1 MGYNEAFCNMKL
13 VYPHSATMKKIAN
26 VAVILGW
33 CLVFTVCS
41 AADVVTRPLRTYG
54 LGDLLQAA
62 ISPDGRWM
70 ATAGS
75 GGAFIWDFG
84 SGTLQH
90 RLEGNFGGVFT
101 LCFSPDSRVLLTAGH
116 DTVIDAWDVESGTK
130 LRSFEGHQTS
140 IFSLAFSPGGE
151 TFVSA
156 ADKTAR
162 VWSLGSGQ
170 LLHIIQVPGAGIL
183 RALFTP
189 EGNRLVTADISF
201 DGTTN
206 NVQLW
211 NLATEQMIRRFGDPV
226 HALAFVAGGRLV
238 TAAQNVQVWDIETGQ
253 AIRSLVGSTL
263 VAEFAASTN
272 SSRITAG
279 CVDGRVITWDAASGA
294 VENNFQGEPLVAIKA
309 VPGTNHVLT
318 VHAGDNLVRVKDSAT
333 GTTLRT
339 IQGHTTSTTVGVG
352 FSPDGRY
359 VLSGGHEPFIRLW
372 NRTNAQPVRT
382 LPGYAG
388 GTAAASF
395 SPDGTRILTT
405 YGAPGFV
412 AQLWNTETGLLEREF
427 SGHTTWLSAAKFSP
441 DGQRVATGAQDG
453 TARLWDVG
461 TGTQIRAFASPG
473 SLIGAVAVSSNGML
487 LASGASDGT
496 VRVWNTANGQLLR
509 SFQLDAGSVTSLA
522 FSPATGELLVAW
534 ADGVLRTFDPA
545 TGELKL
551 DFIGVAGFLEA
562 AAFSPDGRFILCG
575 EGWPSFAAR
584 LWDARNG
591 EVLRVFFAGRL
602 GEVKSVAFNASGT
615 SILTGS
621 DIVRL
626 WSIADIAARLENEH
640 RPNSVELR
648 WGAGTLQH
656 STHVNGPWVDVT
668 DATSPWSI
676 ATDQPSAFYRVKSL
690 ADE

>member
-1 MGYNEAFCNMKL
+1 
-13 VYPHSATMKKIAN
+13 MKKIAN
-26 VAVILGW
+26 VAVILG

-62 ISPDGRWM
+62 ISPDGLSL

-75 GGAFIWDFG
+75 SGAFIWDFR

-90 RLEGNFGGVFT
+90 RLEGNFGSVFT

-116 DTVIDAWDVESGTK
+116 DTVIDAWDVESATK
-130 LRSFEGHQTS
+130 LRSFEGHGTS
-140 IFSLAFSPGGE
+140 IFSLGFSPDGE

-156 ADKTAR
+156 ADRTAR
-162 VWSLGSGQ
+162 VWSLDKGQ
-170 LLHIIQVPGAGIL
+170 LLHTIQVPGAAIL
-183 RALFTP
+183 RSLFTP
-189 EGNRLVTADISF
+189 EGDRLVTVDFSF

-211 NLATEQMIRRFGDPV
+211 DLATGQMIRRFGDSV
-226 HALAFVAGGRLV
+226 NALAFVAGGRLV
-238 TAAQNVQVWDIETGQ
+238 TAAQSAQVWDVETGQ

-263 VAEFAASTN
+263 VAELAASTN

-279 CVDGRVITWDAASGA
+279 CVDGRVITWDADSGA
-294 VENNFQGEPLVAIKA
+294 VVNNFLGEPLVAIKA
-309 VPGTNHVLT
+309 IPGTNQVLT
-318 VHAGDNLVRVKDSAT
+318 VHAGDNLVRVKDPAT
-333 GTTLRT
+333 GTTLRI
-339 IQGHTTSTTVGVG
+339 IQGHTTSTTAGVG
-352 FSPDGRY
+352 FSPDGQY
-359 VLSGGHEPFIRLW
+359 VLSGGHETFIRLW
-372 NRTNAQPVRT
+372 NRTNARPVRT

-388 GTAAASF
+388 GTAAVSF
-395 SPDGTRILTT
+395 SPDGTRILAT

-412 AQLWNTETGLLEREF
+412 AQLWNTETGVLEREF
-427 SGHTTWLSAAKFSP
+427 SGHTTWLSTAKFSP

-453 TARLWDVG
+453 TARLWDVA
-461 TGTQIRAFASPG
+461 TGAQIRAFASPG

-487 LASGASDGT
+487 LVSGASDGT
-496 VRVWNTANGQLLR
+496 VRVWNTANGQLVR

-534 ADGVLRTFDPA
+534 TDGVLRTFDPV

-584 LWDARNG
+584 LWDARKG
-591 EVLRVFFAGRL
+591 EVLRVFFAGHL
-602 GEVKSVAFNASGT
+602 SEVQSVAFNASGT

-626 WSIADIAARLENEH
+626 WSIADIAARLETD
-640 RPNSVELR
+640 RKPNGLEVR
-648 WGAGTLQH
+648 WSLGTLQH
-656 STHVNGPWVDVT
+656 STDVDGPWLDVPN
-668 DATSPWSI
+668 AASPWSVAI
-676 ATDQPSAFYRVKSL
+676 DQPSAFFRVKVPS
-690 ADE
+690 DE

>member
-1 MGYNEAFCNMKL
+1 
-13 VYPHSATMKKIAN
+13 MKKIAN

-62 ISPDGRWM
+62 ISPNGQWV

-75 GGAFIWDFG
+75 NGAFIWDFT

-90 RLEGNFGGVFT
+90 HLEGNFGTVHT
-101 LCFSPDSRVLLTAGH
+101 LCFSPDSRVLLTGGH
-116 DTVIDAWDVESGTK
+116 DAAIDAWDVETGMK
-130 LRSFEGHQTS
+130 LRSFEGHRTS
-140 IFSLAFSPGGE
+140 IFTLMFSPDGE
-151 TFVSA
+151 TFLSA
-156 ADKTAR
+156 ADTTAR
-162 VWSLGSGQ
+162 VWSLSTGEQ
-170 LLHIIQVPGAGIL
+170 LHNIQVPGAGIV

-189 EGNRLVTADISF
+189 EGNRLVTVDISF

-206 NVQLW
+206 NIQLW
-211 NLATEQMIRRFGDPV
+211 DLATEQMIRRFGDSV
-226 HALAFVAGGRLV
+226 NALAFVAGGRLV
-238 TAAQNVQVWDIETGQ
+238 TAAQTVKVWDIETGQ
-253 AIRSLVGSTL
+253 VIRSFAGATL
-263 VAEFAASTN
+263 VTELAASTN
-272 SSRITAG
+272 SSSFIAG

-294 VENNFQGEPLVAIKA
+294 IENDFMGEPLVAIKA
-309 VPGTNHVLT
+309 IPGTNHVLT

-339 IQGHTTSTTVGVG
+339 FPGHTTSTTVGVG

-359 VLSGGHEPFIRLW
+359 VLSGGLETFIRLW

-382 LPGYAG
+382 FSGHGG
-388 GTAAASF
+388 GTSAASF

-405 YGAPGFV
+405 YGAPRFV

-427 SGHTTWLSAAKFSP
+427 SGHTTWLSDAKFSP

-453 TARLWDVG
+453 TARLWDVT
-461 TGTQIRAFASPG
+461 TGAQIRTFASPG
-473 SLIGAVAVSSNGML
+473 SLIDAVAVSSNGML
-487 LASGASDGT
+487 LVSGASDGT
-496 VRVWNTANGQLLR
+496 VRVWNTTNGELVR

-534 ADGVLRTFDPA
+534 ADGALRTFDPA

-575 EGWPSFAAR
+575 EGWPSLAAR

-591 EVLRVFFAGRL
+591 KVLRVFFGGHL
-602 GEVKSVAFNASGT
+602 SEVQSVAFNASGT

-626 WSIADIAARLENEH
+626 WSIADIAARLETE
-640 RPNSVELR
+640 RKPNGLELR
-648 WGAGTLQH
+648 WSLSTLQH
-656 STHVNGPWVDVT
+656 STNVHGPWLDVPN
-668 DATSPWSI
+668 AVSPWSVAI
-676 ATDQPSAFYRVKSL
+676 DQPSAFFRVKVPS
-690 ADE
+690 DE